1 MVEPSPCIKP
11 WIAKRGLARGE
22 LVRIRTG
29 KLHKTV
35 IKGKNKEEVKQQ
47 EIGAQL

>member
-11 WIAKRGLARGE
+11 GIAKQGLARGE
-22 LVRIRTG
+22 LVRMRTE
-29 KLHKTV
+29 KLSKTV
-35 IKGKNKEEVKQQ
+35 IKGKNKKEVKQQ